1 MTAHTVYILSK
12 TLTMVCLV
20 KESLRVKDIM
30 WDERGVLLYS
40 TLSQLK
46 YLLTSGERGVVRSLE
61 DPVYLVCIHGNT
73 LYAFTRENT
82 IAKLRVDPTEY
93 LFKVS
98 ECVILKCFDLIPII
112 IYDVLNVLDI
122 LDILNVL
129 DVLFTFSF
137 IFSNCILLFIYS
149 FLLKIPILLN
159 R

>member
-12 TLTMVCLV
+12 TLAMVCLV

-46 YLLTSGERGVVRSLE
+46 YLLASGERGVVRSLE
-61 DPVYLVCIHGNT
+61 DPVYLTCIRGNT

-82 IAKLRVDPTEY
+82 IVKLRIDPTEY

-98 ECVILKCFDLIPII
+98 EKGVA
-112 IYDVLNVLDI
+112 
-122 LDILNVL
+122 
-129 DVLFTFSF
+129 
-137 IFSNCILLFIYS
+137 
-149 FLLKIPILLN
+149 
-159 R
+159 